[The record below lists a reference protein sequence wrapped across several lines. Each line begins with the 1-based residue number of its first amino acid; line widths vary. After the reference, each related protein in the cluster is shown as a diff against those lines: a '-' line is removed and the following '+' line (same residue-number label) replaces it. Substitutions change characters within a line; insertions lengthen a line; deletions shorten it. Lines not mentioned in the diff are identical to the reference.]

1 MKAKAAELLASSA
14 DPLERIYW
22 LLEDAKR
29 YGTLP
34 FAGLARA
41 GFVAVQML
49 KSLVAVGVFSQADYD
64 AFMGGVSTVS
74 GQLLRHRATLDR
86 TTFLARYGH
95 LRPGTYDILSPR
107 YDEAPELY
115 FDWSQRMPMPEPV
128 TPFSVTM
135 PQMREVV
142 RLLEA
147 HGLQPDPVG
156 LFDFLQAGIELRE
169 LSKFHFTRNLSDA
182 LALITE
188 CGAQWGFTREDLAYC
203 DIAAFKELHVAA
215 ADPKGALLRSIEQGK
230 ARHAETLKISLPPLI
245 AKAADVWAFEWPETE
260 PNFITQKQVTAPVV
274 GSYDRER
281 LDDAIVCIPSADP
294 GFDWLFA
301 YPIAGLITA
310 WGGAN
315 SHMAIRSGELG
326 LPAVIGAGEV
336 LYRRWS
342 GAQRLHLDCAGRRV
356 EVLA

>member
-1 MKAKAAELLASSA
+1 M
-14 DPLERIYW
+14 
-22 LLEDAKR
+22 
-29 YGTLP
+29 
-34 FAGLARA
+34 
-41 GFVAVQML
+41 
-49 KSLVAVGVFSQADYD
+49 
-64 AFMGGVSTVS
+64 
-74 GQLLRHRATLDR
+74 
-86 TTFLARYGH
+86 
-95 LRPGTYDILSPR
+95 
-107 YDEAPELY
+107 
-115 FDWSQRMPMPEPV
+115 
-128 TPFSVTM
+128 
-135 PQMREVV
+135 
-142 RLLEA
+142 
-147 HGLQPDPVG
+147 
-156 LFDFLQAGIELRE
+156 
-169 LSKFHFTRNLSDA
+169 
-182 LALITE
+182 
-188 CGAQWGFTREDLAYC
+188 
-203 DIAAFKELHVAA
+203 
-215 ADPKGALLRSIEQGK
+215 
-230 ARHAETLKISLPPLI
+230 I

-342 GAQRLHLDCAGRRV
+342 GARLHLDCAGRRV